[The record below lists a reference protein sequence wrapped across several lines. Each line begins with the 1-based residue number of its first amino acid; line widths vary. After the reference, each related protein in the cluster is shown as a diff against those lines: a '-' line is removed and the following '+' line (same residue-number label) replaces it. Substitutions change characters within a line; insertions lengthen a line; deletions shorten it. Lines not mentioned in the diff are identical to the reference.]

1 MFLAFKMCIVSR
13 PVRLPVLWGRLGRVW
28 AADPD
33 AAEDLS
39 GGGRGRGDAGVQGAA
54 PGGHGAH
61 VETGEGTLPRDLF
74 CSDEQG
80 KIKVLVLM
88 VF

>member
-33 AAEDLS
+33 AAEDLP
-39 GGGRGRGDAGVQGAA
+39 GGGRGRGHAGVQGAA

-61 VETGEGTLPRDLF
+61 VETGEADTATWSVVTNKERLKYWF
-74 CSDEQG
+74 
-80 KIKVLVLM
+80 
-88 VF
+88 

>member
-1 MFLAFKMCIVSR
+1 M
-13 PVRLPVLWGRLGRVW
+13 
-28 AADPD
+28 
-33 AAEDLS
+33 
-39 GGGRGRGDAGVQGAA
+39 QGAA